1 MAGSEPKVWLLVDE
15 KSDAEASAASSRSA
29 RMLAELIPP
38 PWRAVLAPAVT
49 ADSFASLEAFVDAE
63 FASATVF
70 PPREQIFAALAHT
83 PPDAVKAVILGQDP
97 YPKPGHANGL
107 AFSVSPGV
115 KPPGSLRNLFQGLAA
130 DVGLPKPTTGDL
142 SKWAER
148 GVLLLN
154 TVLTVREGE
163 ANSHKKKGWEPF
175 TEAIVRAVAAL
186 PGPIVFFCFGKPA
199 ETMVTKLVDATRH
212 VVLITPHPSPLNK
225 DAFLVAVTKDKPFTK
240 ANELLVA
247 KGRGAIDWTL

>member
-1 MAGSEPKVWLLVDE
+1 
-15 KSDAEASAASSRSA
+15 
-29 RMLAELIPP
+29 MLAELIPA
-38 PWRAVLAPAVT
+38 PWREALSSAVA
-49 ADSFASLEAFVDAE
+49 ADSFKALEAFLTTE
-63 FASATVF
+63 FATASIF
-70 PPREQIFAALAHT
+70 PPREQLFAALEHT
-83 PPDAVKAVILGQDP
+83 PPESVKAVILGQDP

-115 KPPGSLRNLFQGLAA
+115 KAPGSLRNLFQGLGA
-130 DVGLPKPTTGDL
+130 DVYLPKPTTGDL

-175 TEAIVRAVAAL
+175 TEAILQHVAAL

-199 ETMVTKLVDATRH
+199 EAMVTKLVDPNKH
-212 VVLITPHPSPLNK
+212 LVVVTPHPSPLNK
-225 DAFLVAVTKDKPFTK
+225 DAFFVAVTKDKPFTK
-240 ANELLVA
+240 ANAHLVA
-247 KGRGAIDWTL
+247 AGRGPIDWSL